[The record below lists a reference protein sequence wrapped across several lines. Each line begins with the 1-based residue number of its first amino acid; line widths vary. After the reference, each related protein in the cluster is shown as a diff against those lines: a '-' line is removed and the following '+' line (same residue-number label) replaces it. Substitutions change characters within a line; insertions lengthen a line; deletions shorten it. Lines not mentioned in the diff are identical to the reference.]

1 MDLKT
6 AQAREIEADIARL
19 ETGIRQLKVQYDM
32 FFAGSLK
39 LPPREAHASLAKLV
53 KKHMN
58 TSMTQ
63 YAQRFH
69 FNALVSRYNS
79 LSELWGKTVRTMEEG
94 DRGAPVN
101 LRRAEREQL
110 VAQCRVRDPRRD
122 DDAMR
127 ELYKCFV
134 EARRKSGTEQKSP
147 TYDKFV
153 RGVAGHADRL
163 RKNSGCG
170 EIELRLVVRDDK
182 VQLKAK
188 PHEPS

>member
-1 MDLKT
+1 LDLKT

-19 ETGIRQLKVQYDM
+19 DTGIRQLKIQYDM

-53 KKHMN
+53 NKHMN

-79 LSELWGKTVRTMEEG
+79 LSELWGKTVRSLEEG
-94 DRGAPVN
+94 HRPAPVN
-101 LRRAEREQL
+101 LRKSDREQL

-122 DDAMR
+122 DEAMR

-134 EARRKSGTEQKSP
+134 DARRKIGTTQKSP
-147 TYDKFV
+147 TTTNLFEAWPATPTGCEKTPVAVKLSCAWSFV
-153 RGVAGHADRL
+153 KTRC
-163 RKNSGCG
+163 S
-170 EIELRLVVRDDK
+170 
-182 VQLKAK
+182 
-188 PHEPS
+188 